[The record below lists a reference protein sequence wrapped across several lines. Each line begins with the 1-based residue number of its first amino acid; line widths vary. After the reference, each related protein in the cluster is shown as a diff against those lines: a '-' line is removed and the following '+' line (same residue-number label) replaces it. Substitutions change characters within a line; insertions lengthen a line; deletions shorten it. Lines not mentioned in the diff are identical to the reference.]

1 MKNKLWTTATI
12 MMAIVAAGAQAEDRH
27 ASHPQTI
34 ELYAMA
40 TDISMQL
47 STPPQPGEFAAFGR
61 DLYRLGGSSQA
72 PAPVG
77 PPIGRNLVFCTMVTT
92 TEALCNG
99 SWFLDDRGPIT
110 GSAYLDF
117 SVPPGTGPGAFG
129 SALTGGSG
137 AFTGATGAISNRPVP
152 GTQDQVWIIRFSRGT
167 GR

>member
-1 MKNKLWTTATI
+1 MKHSVWTAVLVA
-12 MMAIVAAGAQAEDRH
+12 MLGVAVAAH
-27 ASHPQTI
+27 AARRSDNSTQTL
-34 ELYAMA
+34 ELYAQ
-40 TDISMQL
+40 T
-47 STPPQPGEFAAFGR
+47 TGEFAAFGR

-77 PPIGRNLVFCTMVTT
+77 PPIGRNLVFCTMVTM

-117 SVPPGTGPGAFG
+117 SLPPGTGPGAFG